1 MRKAFVIFAL
11 ILSAAAVSSA
21 QDKGVDHQNERIRDN
36 STNRAPANNGNKV
49 DVGTGRGID
58 FGAGRTPTP
67 PALPNPY
74 RFSSPND
81 VIQKAVLELMGER
94 RLILDD
100 ATSKPAEGI
109 LISQPYTFIKGA
121 VVTPGALSQVAEVP
135 RSDTDGWTRGR
146 YTLTVEVTPTD
157 ASNTNV
163 SVNAKVEGRSEGVTG
178 GSWVTL
184 RSTGIVERDFLRR
197 LIQKLTG
204 GPPLGYPLLS
214 EEEGP

>member
-1 MRKAFVIFAL
+1 MRKAFVILAL
-11 ILSAAAVSSA
+11 VLAGAAAARA

-36 STNRAPANNGNKV
+36 STNRTPANNGNKV

-58 FGAGRTPTP
+58 FGAGRTPVP
-67 PALPNPY
+67 PPLPNPY

-121 VVTPGALSQVAEVP
+121 VVAPGALSQVAEVP

-146 YTLTVEVTPTD
+146 YTLTVEVIPTD
-157 ASNTNV
+157 SETTQV
-163 SVNAKVEGRSEGVTG
+163 SVNAKVEGRSESVIG
-178 GSWVTL
+178 GNWVTL
-184 RSTGIVERDFLRR
+184 RSNGIVERDFLRL

-204 GPPLGYPLLS
+204 GPPTGYEPLD
-214 EEEGP
+214 EEP